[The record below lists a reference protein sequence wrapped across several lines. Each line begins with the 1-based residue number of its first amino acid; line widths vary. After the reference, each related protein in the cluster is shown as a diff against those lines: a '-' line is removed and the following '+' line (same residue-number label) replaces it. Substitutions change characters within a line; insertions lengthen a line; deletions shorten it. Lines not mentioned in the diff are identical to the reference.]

1 MPLERSLERELVRKC
16 REGAS
21 RFYEPLVRAYE
32 EPALRVAAGMLGGDR
47 DRARD
52 AVQDA
57 FVRAWE
63 GLDGY
68 DPDRP
73 FAPWFFGILRNRCR
87 DLARSEG
94 ARSERERRAGRESI
108 SADGLGRDGRR
119 REERREARRRVWN
132 ALERISGEHREVL
145 VLRELEGLSYAEI
158 AEILDVPEGTVASR
172 LYHARDALRQAL
184 EASP

>member
-1 MPLERSLERELVRKC
+1 MPLERSVERELVRKC

-47 DRARD
+47 ERARD

-57 FVRAWE
+57 FVRAWK
-63 GLDGY
+63 GLDAY

-73 FAPWFFGILRNRCR
+73 FAPWFFSILRNRCR

-94 ARSERERRAGRESI
+94 ARDERERRAVRE
-108 SADGLGRDGRR
+108 AAGVRRAGADGRR
-119 REERREARRRVWN
+119 REERREARRRVWD
-132 ALERISGEHREVL
+132 ALEKISEEHREVL
-145 VLRELEGLSYAEI
+145 VLRELEGFGYAEI
-158 AEILDVPEGTVASR
+158 AELLDVPEGTVGSR
-172 LYHARDALRQAL
+172 LYHARDALRDAL